1 MDKRDSK
8 IYDLNEAR
16 RKLEY
21 FCTYRD
27 RCISEVEQKMNEYG
41 LIQEVQDQL
50 MMELIQNKFL
60 DEERFARSFVRGK
73 FGIKKWGRNKIV
85 AALRFKKVSQPCIRL
100 GLSEINDV
108 KYCAVLRELI
118 LQRWKKHAGQ
128 KSFQRKG
135 KTAAYLIQ
143 RGFESEEVW
152 RQIRVLESENRLK

>member
-100 GLSEINDV
+100 GLSEINDE
-108 KYCAVLRELI
+108 KYCTVLRELI
-118 LQRWKKHAGQ
+118 LQRWKKHTGQ
-128 KSFQRKG
+128 KPFQRKG

-152 RQIRVLESENRLK
+152 RQIQELDSENQLK